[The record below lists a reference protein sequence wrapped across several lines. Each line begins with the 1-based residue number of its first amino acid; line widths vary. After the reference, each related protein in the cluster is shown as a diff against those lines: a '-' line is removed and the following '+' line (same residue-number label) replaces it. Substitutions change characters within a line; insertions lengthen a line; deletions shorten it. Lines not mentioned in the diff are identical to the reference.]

1 MTDTKAILP
10 AIATVA
16 ASAMLLRSIAN
27 DFIPNEFRNYFFS
40 SLHNI
45 SRRFSSHLTIV
56 IDEFQ
61 GLSLN
66 EVFEAAEAYLGTLA
80 TPSLQR
86 IKVSKVTKEKKLGV
100 AMDRGEEIC
109 DVYEDHVQVMWKYV
123 CTKVES
129 SRATNPGDLNAS
141 LRAETRSY
149 ELTFHKKHK
158 EKVLNSYLPYILDR
172 SKGIKVE
179 RKVVK
184 LCTIDQYECY
194 GTQEVNL
201 NHPMT
206 FEQLAMDMEIKKVLL
221 DDLNNFKNGKEFY
234 RRIGKAWKRGYLL
247 YGPPGTGKSSLIAAI
262 ANHLNYDI
270 YELELADVGSNSD
283 LKRRLLAMP
292 DQSIL
297 VIEDIDCT
305 INLQNRETENEA
317 PSTGKN
323 QVTLSGLLNLID
335 GLWSCC
341 TDERIIIFTTN
352 HKEKLDPA
360 LVRPGRMDMHIN
372 MSYCTLSAFKQLA
385 FNYHGLSHH
394 QLFEQIDG
402 LIGEVKVTPAE
413 VAGELMKSRD
423 AQTSLQGLINFLL
436 EKKNQQEIVRLKLT
450 TSVQKKSVHKEEES
464 RG

>member
-1 MTDTKAILP
+1 MPDTKTILP

-100 AMDRGEEIC
+100 ALDRGEEIC
-109 DVYEDHVQVMWKYV
+109 DVYEDHV
-123 CTKVES
+123 
-129 SRATNPGDLNAS
+129 
-141 LRAETRSY
+141 
-149 ELTFHKKHK
+149 
-158 EKVLNSYLPYILDR
+158 
-172 SKGIKVE
+172 
-179 RKVVK
+179 
-184 LCTIDQYECY
+184 
-194 GTQEVNL
+194 
-201 NHPMT
+201 
-206 FEQLAMDMEIKKVLL
+206 
-221 DDLNNFKNGKEFY
+221 
-234 RRIGKAWKRGYLL
+234 
-247 YGPPGTGKSSLIAAI
+247 
-262 ANHLNYDI
+262 
-270 YELELADVGSNSD
+270 
-283 LKRRLLAMP
+283 
-292 DQSIL
+292 
-297 VIEDIDCT
+297 
-305 INLQNRETENEA
+305 
-317 PSTGKN
+317 

-360 LVRPGRMDMHIN
+360 LTRPGRMDMHIN

-394 QLFEQIDG
+394 QLFEQIEG
-402 LIGEVKVTPAE
+402 HIGEVKVTPAE

-436 EKKNQQEIVRLKLT
+436 EKKNQQEIVRPKLT
-450 TSVQKKSVHKEEES
+450 TSVQKKSIHKEEEES
-464 RG
+464 KG